1 MSIVVTVAEELK
13 FLVPA
18 LDELLVWVGRIMA
31 RTSGPRSGH
40 GVDYSE
46 VERTVAE
53 AVAQIERATH
63 QGVLQSLDVNA
74 PRLMIRGKTY
84 ERVGRSDGNY
94 YTLAGPCQVA
104 RTVYREVGQPAG
116 PLVDPVSLR
125 AGVVL
130 EGWLPQ
136 TAQAMAYQVQMN
148 TAREAQKAAK
158 ETCRLPYSDSSF
170 ERVAHA
176 VGSLYQTNELDVEQ
190 QLIEAYQVPPEATGV
205 SVSLDRVSVPM
216 EEPHPQDPEAIV
228 RVFRMAFCGTVT
240 VHDREGKALDTIR
253 YGRMPQ
259 GDAVG
264 LMEAMASDVDV
275 MRQQRP
281 DLLVTALADGAAD
294 VWELLDSHINKQEL
308 RTDVARLVDLWHN
321 VEKLGKAARVIHGEQ
336 RSDGVVTRWKLLLLN
351 DSTAVEQ
358 ILAELYASG
367 RREVRVGETRP
378 VHEGITYLENH
389 RAQMDYATARRQGR
403 PVGSGPVE
411 ATCKSLFEVRMKRPG
426 ARWKQGTGEDIVR
439 LRALAL
445 SDRWQPAMRLVLAP
459 LRTAVQR
466 AASST

>member
-13 FLVPA
+13 FLASAVN
-18 LDELLVWVGRIMA
+18 ELLVQVGQIMA
-31 RTSGPRSGH
+31 RTSGRRGGH
-40 GVDYSE
+40 SVDYRE
-46 VERTVAE
+46 VECAIAE
-53 AVAQIERATH
+53 GVAQIERAAH

-74 PRLMIRGKTY
+74 PRLLIKGKTF

-104 RTVYREVGQPAG
+104 RTVYREVGQPDG
-116 PLVDPVSLR
+116 PAVDPVSLR

-136 TAQAMAYQVQMN
+136 TAQAMAHQVQMN

-158 ETCRLPYSDSSF
+158 ETRRLPYSDSSF

-176 VGSLYQTNELDVEQ
+176 VGSLYQANELDVEQ
-190 QLIEAYQVPPEATGV
+190 KLIEAYQVPPEATGV

-216 EEPHPQDPEAIV
+216 EEPHPKDPKAIV
-228 RVFRMAFCGTVT
+228 RAFRMAFCGTVT
-240 VHDREGKALDTIR
+240 LHDREGTALYTIR
-253 YGRMPQ
+253 YGRMPH
-259 GDAVG
+259 GDALG
-264 LMEAMASDVDV
+264 LVEAMASDVDV

-281 DLLVTALADGAAD
+281 DLLVTTLADGAAD
-294 VWELLDSHINKQEL
+294 VWDLLDSRFNRQEL
-308 RTDVARLVDLWHN
+308 KTDVHRLIDLWHN

-336 RSDGVVTRWKLLLLN
+336 RSDSVVIRWRLSLLN
-351 DSTAVEQ
+351 DSTAVTQ
-358 ILAELYASG
+358 ILAELCTSG
-367 RREVRVGETRP
+367 RREVRVGEARP
-378 VHEGITYLENH
+378 VHEAITYLENH
-389 RAQMDYATARRQGR
+389 STQMDYATARQQGR

-445 SDRWQPAMRLVLAP
+445 SDRWQPAMRFILAP

-466 AASST
+466 AALST